1 MIVVGYLS
9 LNIPALRGEKA
20 EIPNF
25 IMQNGNL
32 YPLPEDNGRLFVY
45 PEKKLWTPEKDIF
58 VSGDKENIKRPFIIS
73 EINGRKEFFQI
84 YASGETAIKIHR
96 FLKKG
101 DAVVAI
107 GDNDGKIFNVH
118 QIGRWIRV

>member
-9 LNIPALRGEKA
+9 LDIPALRGENA
-20 EIPNF
+20 EIPSF
-25 IMQNGNL
+25 VAHGGNL
-32 YPLPEDNGRLFVY
+32 YPLPEDGGRLFVY
-45 PEKKLWTPEKDIF
+45 PEKKLWTPERDIGS
-58 VSGDKENIKRPFIIS
+58 SGEKETIKRPFIIS

-84 YASGETAIKIHR
+84 RASGETAVKIHR

-107 GDNDGKIFNVH
+107 GDSNGKIFTVH
-118 QIGRWIRV
+118 QIGRWIRL